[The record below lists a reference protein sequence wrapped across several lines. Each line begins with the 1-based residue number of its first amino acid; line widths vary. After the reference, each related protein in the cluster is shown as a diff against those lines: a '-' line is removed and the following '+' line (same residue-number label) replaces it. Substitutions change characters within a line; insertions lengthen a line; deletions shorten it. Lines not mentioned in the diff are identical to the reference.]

1 MNINDD
7 GAEIDRAEN
16 VELYG
21 DWIKFTDGEGASVKI
36 ATDVVLELAEFSKEQ
51 LNTDFGLVD
60 RNDLLQE
67 LLPEIERLFAMTY
80 KRVEQKEGE

>member
-1 MNINDD
+1 MERDMNINDD

-36 ATDVVLELAEFSKEQ
+36 AIDVVLELAEFIK
-51 LNTDFGLVD
+51 
-60 RNDLLQE
+60 
-67 LLPEIERLFAMTY
+67 A
-80 KRVEQKEGE
+80 GE